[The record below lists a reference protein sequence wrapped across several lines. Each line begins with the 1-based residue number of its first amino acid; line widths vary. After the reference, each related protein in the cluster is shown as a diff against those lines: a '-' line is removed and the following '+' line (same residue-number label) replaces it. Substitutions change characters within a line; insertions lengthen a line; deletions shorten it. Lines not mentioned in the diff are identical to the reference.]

1 MSQENLGFHKTMN
14 EEIKDL
20 RTATITQK
28 GQICIPN
35 LARNLAGFK
44 EGTKISIAVYADR
57 VELRPLKSKKMT
69 NAMLSMLASEKV
81 LAEAWNTPEEDE
93 AWKDL

>member
-1 MSQENLGFHKTMN
+1 MN
-14 EEIKDL
+14 EEIKDI

-35 LARNLAGFK
+35 VARSLAGFK
-44 EGTKISIAVYADR
+44 EGTKISVVVFNDR
-57 VELRPLKSKKMT
+57 VELRPLKKEKM
-69 NAMLSMLASEKV
+69 NEALLCMLASEDA
-81 LAEAWNTPEEDE
+81 LAKNWLSKEDEE

>member
-1 MSQENLGFHKTMN
+1 MN
-14 EEIKDL
+14 EEIKDI

-35 LARNLAGFK
+35 VARNLAGFR
-44 EGTKISIAVYADR
+44 EGTKISVVVYTDR
-57 VELRPLKSKKMT
+57 VELRPLKKEKM
-69 NAMLSMLASEKV
+69 NEALLCMLASEDA
-81 LAEAWNTPEEDE
+81 LAKNWLSKEDEE

>member
-1 MSQENLGFHKTMN
+1 MN
-14 EEIKDL
+14 EEIKDI

-35 LARNLAGFK
+35 IARNLAGFK
-44 EGTKISIAVYADR
+44 EGTKISVVVYNDR
-57 VELRPLKSKKMT
+57 VELRPLKKGKLN
-69 NAMLSMLASEKV
+69 NALMCMIASEEV
-81 LAEAWNTPEEDE
+81 LAKNWLSKEDEE

>member
-1 MSQENLGFHKTMN
+1 MKDQIK
-14 EEIKDL
+14 EI

-35 LARNLAGFK
+35 VARNLAGFK
-44 EGTKISIAVYADR
+44 KGTKISIVVYDDR
-57 VELRPLKSKKMT
+57 VELRPLKKRKMSD
-69 NAMLSMLASEKV
+69 AMFSMLVSEEA

>member
-1 MSQENLGFHKTMN
+1 MN
-14 EEIKDL
+14 TEIKDL

-35 LARNLAGFK
+35 IARNLAGFK
-44 EGTKISIAVYADR
+44 EGTKISIAVYTDR
-57 VELRPLKSKKMT
+57 VELRPLKKEKM
-69 NAMLSMLASEKV
+69 NDAMFAMLASQEV
-81 LAEAWNTPEEDE
+81 LAKNWLSKEDEE

>member
-1 MSQENLGFHKTMN
+1 MN
-14 EEIKDL
+14 EEIKDI

-35 LARNLAGFK
+35 VARNLAGFR
-44 EGTKISIAVYADR
+44 EGTKISVVVYTDR
-57 VELRPLKSKKMT
+57 VELRPLKKEKM
-69 NAMLSMLASEKV
+69 NEALLYMLASEDA
-81 LAEAWNTPEEDE
+81 LAKNWLSKEDEE

>member
-1 MSQENLGFHKTMN
+1 MN
-14 EEIKDL
+14 EEIKDI

-28 GQICIPN
+28 GQICIPSR
-35 LARNLAGFK
+35 ARTLAGFK

-57 VELRPLKSKKMT
+57 VELRPLKKEKMT
-69 NAMLSMLASEKV
+69 DAMLCMLASEEA
-81 LAEAWNTPEEDE
+81 LAEVWDTPEEDE

>member
-1 MSQENLGFHKTMN
+1 MK
-14 EEIKDL
+14 EEIKDI

-28 GQICIPN
+28 GQICIPSI
-35 LARNLAGFK
+35 ARTLAGFK
-44 EGTKISIAVYADR
+44 EGTKISIVVYQDR
-57 VELRPLKSKKMT
+57 VELRSFKKGKIDDAIM
-69 NAMLSMLASEKV
+69 AMLASEEV